1 MSREGKSRHQAPEEG
16 AKEATDGKPKPPE
29 RASSHSFL
37 QITGQS
43 SGGGGGMRQA
53 GEEMA
58 HGRYSITKTKEKKKE
73 IVY

>member
-37 QITGQS
+37 QITRQS
-43 SGGGGGMRQA
+43 GGGGGGMRQA

-58 HGRYSITKTKEKKKE
+58 HGQTKEKKKE